1 MADASRKRRAREQD
15 EGETGATRLERPRR
29 AKATKP
35 KPAREH
41 EERRIHPRRP
51 PPPLRH
57 GGEIADECP
66 SEPIELEKDVTPDD
80 ACDGEAE
87 DET

>member
-1 MADASRKRRAREQD
+1 MADASRKRRGPKKD

-57 GGEIADECP
+57 GDETADECP
-66 SEPIELEKDVTPDD
+66 SEPIELEADVTPDD
-80 ACDGEAE
+80 EREGEAG